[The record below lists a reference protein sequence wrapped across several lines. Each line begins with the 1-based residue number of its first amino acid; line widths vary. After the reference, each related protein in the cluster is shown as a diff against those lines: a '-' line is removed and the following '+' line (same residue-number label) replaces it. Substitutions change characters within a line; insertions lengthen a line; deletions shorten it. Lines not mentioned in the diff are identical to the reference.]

1 MRIPRGNGTLLAC
14 VAVAVALCAGA
25 ACAEARGR
33 AGCSHFA
40 GKRLLRSHSIDVIT
54 RSIGVGEEPERVVV
68 YACVPPSGRVWL
80 VGIAHGGFGDSV
92 GVSASVEAHSG
103 MWAVVAL
110 TDPEDPHDTSVLR
123 KLCNARTGT
132 SHTFWTEHQNFV
144 LKENGEQLEGEE
156 SLVTFRLN
164 QFGQMLLEIEQA
176 RRTPIGRV
184 LALQPKGSKRTLDSA
199 IFSAIPPQ
207 SLHLNGHEAM
217 WIDGPEH
224 RSARI

>member
-1 MRIPRGNGTLLAC
+1 MRIPRWNGTLLAG
-14 VAVAVALCAGA
+14 VAVAVTLCANA
-25 ACAEARGR
+25 DCAEASAR
-33 AGCSHFA
+33 AGCSQFA

-54 RSIGVGEEPERVVV
+54 RSTGVGEEPERVVV

-92 GVSASVEAHSG
+92 GVAASVEAHSG
-103 MWAVVAL
+103 TWAVIAL

-123 KLCNARTGT
+123 KLCNARMGT

-144 LKENGEQLEGEE
+144 LKENGEQPEGEE
-156 SLVTFRLN
+156 SLVAFRLN

-176 RRTPIGRV
+176 REVPIGKV
-184 LALQPKGSKRTLDSA
+184 VAVQPKGSERTLGSA
-199 IFSAIPPQ
+199 PFSAIPPG
-207 SLHLNGHEAM
+207 SLQLNGHEAM
-217 WIDGPEH
+217 WIDGAQH